1 MTKHYDYILAGGGLA
16 GLSLACHLV
25 DSPLSDRSI
34 LIVDSDTKERNDR
47 TWSYW
52 TRQPGLFDGA
62 VTHEWD
68 RLHFVGNGVEAVVPL
83 GEYRYKTIR
92 GDDFYRFARQLL
104 ATSPNVEFLHGRV
117 ERIDDGPETATV
129 VVDGKTLTCNWVFDS
144 LPAQAE
150 DSRYTHLK
158 LYFRGWE
165 VETPVPAFDTQA
177 ATFLDFRTPTQGDVR
192 FFYVLPFA
200 PNRAL
205 VEYTLFTSA
214 RVTRTEAE
222 QAIDAYLRSVLGV
235 TDYRIV
241 SQEGGCLP
249 VTDQPMPR
257 RLGKRILAV
266 GIHGGRLKPSTGF
279 AFTRVEVDSA
289 AIVASLQTHG
299 HPFDLPEESPLF
311 RLLDSIMLRVM
322 AEHPDQIEP
331 TFAAMFGRNPVERI
345 FRFLDEEA
353 RPAEVVEL
361 IATLPRTVFIQ
372 TALRHYGTQTLGLL
386 RGTAPKA
393 PTQTHGASRQ
403 PAATQMPKGG

>member
-25 DSPLSDRSI
+25 NSPLRDRSI
-34 LIVDSDTKERNDR
+34 LIVDPDTKERNDR

-62 VTHEWD
+62 VTHAWD
-68 RLHFVGNGVEAVVPL
+68 SLRFVGNGVETIVPL

-104 ATSPNVEFLHGRV
+104 AASPNVEFLHGRV
-117 ERIDDGPETATV
+117 ERIDDGPEMATV
-129 VVDGKTLTCNWVFDS
+129 VVDGKTLTCDWVFDS

-214 RVTRTEAE
+214 RVTHAEAE
-222 QAIDAYLRSVLGV
+222 QAIDVYLRSVLGV

-257 RLGKRILAV
+257 RLGKRVMASASTAAGSSHRPVLPLRASRPTRRPSWHPCKRT
-266 GIHGGRLKPSTGF
+266 GIHSICLRNRPCSGCWTRSCCGSWPSIP
-279 AFTRVEVDSA
+279 TRS
-289 AIVASLQTHG
+289 SQ
-299 HPFDLPEESPLF
+299 
-311 RLLDSIMLRVM
+311 R
-322 AEHPDQIEP
+322 
-331 TFAAMFGRNPVERI
+331 
-345 FRFLDEEA
+345 
-353 RPAEVVEL
+353 
-361 IATLPRTVFIQ
+361 LPRC
-372 TALRHYGTQTLGLL
+372 L
-386 RGTAPKA
+386 
-393 PTQTHGASRQ
+393 
-403 PAATQMPKGG
+403 AATRSSGSFVSLTRRLGRPKWSS

>member
-25 DSPLSDRSI
+25 NSPLRDRSI
-34 LIVDSDTKERNDR
+34 LIVDPDTKERNDR

-62 VTHEWD
+62 VTHAWD
-68 RLHFVGNGVEAVVPL
+68 SLRFVGNGVETIVPL

-104 ATSPNVEFLHGRV
+104 AASPNVEFLHGRV
-117 ERIDDGPETATV
+117 ERIDDGPEMATV
-129 VVDGKTLTCNWVFDS
+129 VVDGKTLTCDWVFDS

-165 VETPVPAFDTQA
+165 IETPIPAFDTQA

-214 RVTRTEAE
+214 RVTRAEAE
-222 QAIDAYLRSVLGV
+222 QAIDVYLRSVLGV

-257 RLGKRILAV
+257 RLGKRIMAV

-279 AFTRVEVDSA
+279 AFTRVQAELGGHRGIPANARASIRSA
-289 AIVASLQTHG
+289 
-299 HPFDLPEESPLF
+299 
-311 RLLDSIMLRVM
+311 
-322 AEHPDQIEP
+322 
-331 TFAAMFGRNPVERI
+331 
-345 FRFLDEEA
+345 
-353 RPAEVVEL
+353 
-361 IATLPRTVFIQ
+361 
-372 TALRHYGTQTLGLL
+372 
-386 RGTAPKA
+386 
-393 PTQTHGASRQ
+393 
-403 PAATQMPKGG
+403 